1 MKHKIETLISQQEV
15 ESCVLELAKKIEQTY
30 ANTDSLMM
38 VGLLKGSVIFMAD
51 LARAVNKHVEIDFM
65 SVSSYGHAM
74 ESTRDVKILKDV
86 QSRIEDKDVLLVE
99 DIIDSGH
106 TLSKVKAMLAD
117 RNPKSIRICTLLNK
131 EERREVDV
139 PVDFVGF
146 TIPDEF
152 VVGYGIDYA
161 EMYRNLNYIAKVVP
175 LEE

>member
-1 MKHKIETLISQQEV
+1 
-15 ESCVLELAKKIEQTY
+15 
-30 ANTDSLMM
+30 MM
-38 VGLLKGSVIFMAD
+38 VGLLKGSVIFMSD

-86 QSRIEDKDVLLVE
+86 QSSIEDKDVLLVE

-106 TLSKVKAMLAD
+106 TLSKVKAMLAA

-175 LEE
+175 RRVISYKLARADDVST

>member
-15 ESCVLELAKKIEQTY
+15 ESSVLELAKKIEETY
-30 ANTDSLMM
+30 AHTESLIMI
-38 VGLLKGSVIFMAD
+38 GLLKGSVIFMSD
-51 LARAVNKHVEIDFM
+51 LARAVKKHVEIDFM
-65 SVSSYGHAM
+65 SVSSYGTAM
-74 ESTRDVKILKDV
+74 ESSRDVKILKDV
-86 QSRIEDKDVLLVE
+86 QSNIEGKEVLLVE

-106 TLSKVKAMLAD
+106 TLFKVKAMLET
-117 RNPKSIRICTLLNK
+117 RNPKSLRICTLLNK
-131 EERREVDV
+131 EERREVHV

-161 EMYRNLNYIAKVVP
+161 EMYRNLNYIAKVIP